1 MQGDSAWYSEARSFL
16 LIIAT
21 SGATGYVLDWTVAGL
36 WVGVAA
42 YVARHLRYLH
52 ALIHW
57 LQRRRVAYPPDGEGI
72 WGEVFRRLSV
82 RQKDDRLRIRRLARM
97 VARFQQSTRAI
108 PDGLVMLDS
117 NQQIEWC
124 NVVAG
129 DLVGIRA
136 PEDYGLRPDHFV
148 RHPDFADFLQA
159 DTGNSLTMRSP
170 QDLQKVLEIRKI
182 PIADGNTL
190 LIVADAT
197 ERYLVEHMRKDFVA
211 DASHEL
217 RTPLTV
223 LSGYLENINRMPENV
238 PDTWQRPVQVMTE
251 QATRMGHIVEDLL
264 MLARMEGSASLGTQA
279 EVIDVLGLLSML
291 VEDARELS
299 GERGHHISLKADPTV
314 RLRAVPDEIRTV
326 FSNLLA
332 NAVTYTPDG
341 GNVLASWSVDSNG
354 AYFEVTDDGVGIA
367 PEHVPRLT
375 ERFFRADK
383 GRSRQYGGTGL
394 GLSIV
399 KHILERHN
407 GRLHIESVVGE
418 GSVFRCE
425 FPCELVELQSEGSAP
440 SMNVA
445 ASE

>member
-1 MQGDSAWYSEARSFL
+1 MRENSAWYSEARSFL

-21 SGATGYVLDWTVAGL
+21 AGATGYALDWTVAGL

-42 YVARHLRYLH
+42 YVARHLRYLY

-57 LQRRRVAYPPDGEGI
+57 LQRRRVAYPPDGDGI
-72 WGEVFRRLSV
+72 WEEVFRRLSV

-136 PEDYGLRPDHFV
+136 PEDYGLRPDHFI
-148 RHPDFADFLQA
+148 RLPDFADFLQA
-159 DTGNSLTMRSP
+159 DTDNSLTMRSP
-170 QDLQKVLEIRKI
+170 QDPQKVLEIRKI
-182 PIADGNTL
+182 PIADSNIL

-223 LSGYLENINRMPENV
+223 LSGYLENMNRMPENV

-251 QATRMGHIVEDLL
+251 QATRMGRIVEDLL
-264 MLARMEGSASLGTQA
+264 MLARVEGSTSLGTQA

-314 RLRAVPDEIRTV
+314 RLRAVPDEMRTV

-341 GNVLASWSVDSNG
+341 GNVLASWSGDSNG

-383 GRSRQYGGTGL
+383 GRSRQHGGTGL

-425 FPCELVELQSEGSAP
+425 LPCELVELQSEGSAP